1 MAPFKGQECRASD
14 AQPSPTAL
22 RFDPTTPL
30 TLTLAVPRAPG
41 AQPNAPPA
49 TPRLDEVPALILS
62 LLGRTEPALSAMEQ
76 HVLRACLR
84 LAGEQVPLLGGLDAD
99 FYEALLA
106 FKARHGV
113 SPQDG
118 RLDLPTLTLIGRR
131 AADAVGGPEQRGLSG
146 LRGIWFDVWRAP
158 ALIAEAPGIVNLIRE
173 LKGGRTCLPRLAN
186 PPAGRTDDEGAGDAA
201 A

>member
-1 MAPFKGQECRASD
+1 MAPFKGPEGRTLD
-14 AQPSPTAL
+14 VPPSPTEL

-30 TLTLAVPRAPG
+30 TLTLAVPRPPG
-41 AQPNAPPA
+41 AAPAVPA
-49 TPRLDEVPALILS
+49 SAPTLDDVPALILS

-84 LAGEQVPLLGGLDAD
+84 LAGEQLPLLGGLDAD

-113 SPQDG
+113 SPQDA
-118 RLDLPTLTLIGRR
+118 RLDLTTLTLIVRR
-131 AADAVGGPEQRGLSG
+131 AADAVGGPDMRGLNG
-146 LRGIWFDVWRAP
+146 LRGVWFDVWRAP

-173 LKGGRTCLPRLAN
+173 LKGGRTCLPRLAH
-186 PPAGRTDDEGAGDAA
+186 PPGRADDQGAGDAA
-201 A
+201 T